1 MAEGTYEF
9 EVMRAELLGIEP
21 PERTVFEE
29 SQRERMA
36 AAAAVEEQ
44 ELVTEQAKVCV
55 LVINIIA
62 QYSNQLQHSTR
73 NWTPRMRRYKV
84 APGNWT
90 S

>member
-21 PERTVFEE
+21 PERTVIEE

-44 ELVTEQAKVCV
+44 EIVTEQAKVCV
-55 LVINIIA
+55 LVITIIA
-62 QYSNQLQHSTR
+62 QYSNQC
-73 NWTPRMRRYKV
+73 NIP
-84 APGNWT
+84 PGIGRPG
-90 S
+90 

>member
-36 AAAAVEEQ
+36 AAEE
-44 ELVTEQAKVCV
+44 EEIVTEQAKVCV
-55 LVINIIA
+55 LV
-62 QYSNQLQHSTR
+62 Y
-73 NWTPRMRRYKV
+73 
-84 APGNWT
+84 
-90 S
+90 